1 MESLGWAFPA
11 RVLVGRSVGVG
22 WWSGLEMAN
31 SGSGNTFMLILFSF
45 GRKRPWGK
53 NKSKTR
59 IPSVTGH
66 KPAHTR
72 GKSTGPH
79 PGGPC
84 PVDVLVPFGRVVPTP
99 ELLDLHLIKVP
110 EVRLALFS
118 GWAK

>member
-1 MESLGWAFPA
+1 
-11 RVLVGRSVGVG
+11 
-22 WWSGLEMAN
+22 MAN

-59 IPSVTGH
+59 IPSVTSGH

-79 PGGPC
+79 PGGPR
-84 PVDVLVPFGRVVPTP
+84 PVDVLVPFGRMVPMP
-99 ELLDLHLIKVP
+99 ELPDLHLIKGP
-110 EVRLALFS
+110 EVRWQFS
-118 GWAK
+118 QVGQSEWAQKG